1 MSWLNCRVGDHF
13 RWIYHYKP
21 LFILVIQPLVNIKTQ
36 ISTSVHQELVV
47 YYIYTWAEIRLSTS
61 EHWPSFSTGYDTNWL
76 CKKIIMNR
84 NRKRI
89 HNIFHVFLYSVHCV
103 YIQSVFTYIFM
114 SEAPYKLYMLLLL
127 YTRVR
132 YNSFILCLNVN
143 PDHQSCIKQSVQFNR
158 IPPINTYSR
167 SEQVVPHLGAISC

>member
-103 YIQSVFTYIFM
+103 SSLFLLIYSCQKLHINYICYSY
-114 SEAPYKLYMLLLL
+114 
-127 YTRVR
+127 YTHV
-132 YNSFILCLNVN
+132 Y
-143 PDHQSCIKQSVQFNR
+143 
-158 IPPINTYSR
+158 
-167 SEQVVPHLGAISC
+167 AITALFCAST